1 MRSNALGARL
11 AGRYYH
17 AQSTAGMRISKVE
30 RILQDPQGT
39 SDSDDETDEESW
51 QVGLCDTPQLCA
63 REATRS
69 LGAPNIP

>member
-1 MRSNALGARL
+1 
-11 AGRYYH
+11 
-17 AQSTAGMRISKVE
+17 MRISKVE

-51 QVGLCDTPQLCA
+51 QVGLCDHPQLCA